1 MPLTY
6 PAYSS
11 NKAGVNDKPAP
22 KFDPRI
28 IVPMSPELIGRIDDF
43 RFASRCVSR
52 ADAIRQLIAAGLE
65 AKMPARKETKK

>member
-1 MPLTY
+1 M
-6 PAYSS
+6 
-11 NKAGVNDKPAP
+11 NKKPAS

-43 RFASRCVSR
+43 RFASRCASR

-65 AKMPARKETKK
+65 AERPVRKGTKK